1 MGFDLS
7 LIPAL
12 YDKNYGNHDDW
23 VEVWSRMYLV
33 SRTLIKAYFLM
44 HQQRQQSSFYGHFDL
59 NSVEETHF
67 RSVRKGLLPQQL

>member
-1 MGFDLS
+1 
-7 LIPAL
+7 
-12 YDKNYGNHDDW
+12 
-23 VEVWSRMYLV
+23 MYLV

-59 NSVEETHF
+59 NSVEETYS

>member
-1 MGFDLS
+1 MARMTLGSATGLTDGL
-7 LIPAL
+7 A
-12 YDKNYGNHDDW
+12 
-23 VEVWSRMYLV
+23 SRMYLV
-33 SRTLIKAYFLM
+33 SGTLIKAYFLM

>member
-1 MGFDLS
+1 MHGQAYARTHLGTD
-7 LIPAL
+7 
-12 YDKNYGNHDDW
+12 
-23 VEVWSRMYLV
+23 SRMYLV

-59 NSVEETHF
+59 NSVEETYS